1 MRKSAVVILTL
12 VAALL
17 AGATVV
23 SYSKYKKSVADYQQA
38 TADQETM
45 RARYDQA
52 VSEIVAIQ
60 DSLNTI
66 VAGEGNVQASITQ
79 NDVETHEPGTLHD
92 RTLERIEDLK
102 ASIARTKERIEV
114 PANKS
119 HDVQWDGVKIAS
131 LNKMITNLKQSITE
145 REDQIIALN
154 SQVSQLEGQVT
165 WLNTEVSGQQEE
177 LATRQQELE
186 AKQAELATIFYTI
199 GTKKEL
205 KEKGVV
211 ESKGGVAGL
220 GKSLKLTG
228 RLEEASF
235 TPLNTDQEKVIRI
248 PAEKVQVLSAQ
259 PPTSYTVNHVS
270 KDMVEIQIVH
280 PEEFRKIKHVV
291 ILASS

>member
-23 SYSKYKKSVADYQQA
+23 SYSKYKRSVADYRQA
-38 TADQETM
+38 TADQESM

-52 VSEIVAIQ
+52 VTEIVAIQ

-66 VAGEGNVQASITQ
+66 VAGEGTVQASITQ
-79 NDVETHEPGTLHD
+79 NDVETQQPGTLHD
-92 RTLERIEDLK
+92 RTLERISTLK
-102 ASIARTKERIEV
+102 SSIARTKERIEELD
-114 PANKS
+114 AKLKRN
-119 HDVQWDGVKIAS
+119 GVKIAS
-131 LNKMITNLKQSITE
+131 LNKMIANLKHSVSE
-145 REDQIIALN
+145 REDQIVALN

-165 WLNTEVSGQQEE
+165 WLNGEVSNQQEE
-177 LATRQQELE
+177 LVTRQQELD

-205 KEKGVV
+205 KEKGLV

-228 RLEEASF
+228 RLEQGSF
-235 TPLNTDQEKVIRI
+235 TSLNTDNEKVIRI

-259 PPTSYTVNHVS
+259 PPNSYTVNHLS

-280 PEEFRKIKHVV
+280 PEEFRKVKHVV

>member
-1 MRKSAVVILTL
+1 MRKSAVVVLAL

-17 AGATVV
+17 AGATAV
-23 SYSKYKKSVADYQQA
+23 SYSKYKKSLASYQQA
-38 TADQETM
+38 TTDQEAM

-66 VAGEGNVQASITQ
+66 VAGEGNVQVSLAK
-79 NDVETHEPGTLHD
+79 NDVEVNQPGTLHD
-92 RTLERIEDLK
+92 RTLERISSLK
-102 ASIARTKERIEV
+102 SSIARTKERIEELD
-114 PANKS
+114 AKLKHNNIR
-119 HDVQWDGVKIAS
+119 IAS
-131 LNKMITNLKQSITE
+131 LNKMIGNLKKSVSE
-145 REDQIIALN
+145 REDQIVALN

-165 WLNTEVSGQQEE
+165 WLNGEVSSQQEE
-177 LATRQQELE
+177 LTTRQQELD

-220 GKSLKLTG
+220 GKTIKLTG
-228 RLEEASF
+228 RLEQASF
-235 TPLNTDQEKVIRI
+235 TPLNTDNEKVIRV

-259 PPTSYTVNHVS
+259 PPNSYTVQHIS

-280 PEEFRKIKHVV
+280 PEEFRKVKHVV

>member
-23 SYSKYKKSVADYQQA
+23 SYSKYKRSVADYRQA
-38 TADQETM
+38 TADQESM

-66 VAGEGNVQASITQ
+66 VAGEGNVQASIAQ

-92 RTLERIEDLK
+92 RTLERINDLK

-114 PANKS
+114 LDAKLKKN
-119 HDVQWDGVKIAS
+119 GVKIAS
-131 LNKMITNLKQSITE
+131 LNKMITNLKQSVSE

-165 WLNTEVSGQQEE
+165 WLNGEVSTQQEE
-177 LATRQQELE
+177 LATRQQELD

-220 GKSLKLTG
+220 GKTIKLTG
-228 RLEEASF
+228 RLDQAAF
-235 TPLNTDQEKVIRI
+235 TSLNTDQEKVIRV